1 MYFAEPLKSNFSL
14 GLGVCVCVGGGK
26 GGGGL
31 GGLPATPNPTQSI
44 LISSFADYFYLFL
57 LCSTLQPWSYFQL
70 YSTVDLIMF
79 SS

>member
-14 GLGVCVCVGGGK
+14 GLGVCVCVYVEEGK
-26 GGGGL
+26 GGL
-31 GGLPATPNPTQSI
+31 LATPNPTQSI
-44 LISSFADYFYLFL
+44 LISSFANYFHLFL
-57 LCSTLQPWSYFQL
+57 LCSTLQFWSYFQL